1 MLVNYNINFLE
12 SIKEGF
18 KRMISWNK
26 YRSRTT
32 TQPKNN
38 LNYLI
43 DPTFKNI
50 NRLFALLFKTVIIFL
65 QEILL
70 VSITCH

>member
-1 MLVNYNINFLE
+1 MSVNYNIIFLE

-32 TQPKNN
+32 IQPKNS

-70 VSITCH
+70 LSITCH